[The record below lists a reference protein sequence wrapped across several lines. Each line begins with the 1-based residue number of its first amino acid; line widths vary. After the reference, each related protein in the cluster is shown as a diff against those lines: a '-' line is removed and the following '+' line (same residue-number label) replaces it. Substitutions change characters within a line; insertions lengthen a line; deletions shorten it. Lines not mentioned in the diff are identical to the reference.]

1 MFEFVPTPL
10 SGLQEIHP
18 RFFADAR
25 GSFVKTF
32 HAELF
37 RKAGLDFQPAEEFY
51 SVSAAGVVR
60 GMHFQLPP
68 HDHAK
73 LVYCPAGRVLDVI
86 VDLRKNSKTYGEHFS
101 RELSA
106 ENRVMLYIPSGFAHG
121 FLALEA
127 GSMMV
132 YQTSTVHAPESDA
145 GIHWES
151 FGFDWPLKAANLSP
165 ILSDRDRAF
174 PALADF
180 ASPF

>member
-10 SGLQEIHP
+10 SGLQELHP

-32 HAELF
+32 HADLF
-37 RKAGLDFQPAEEFY
+37 RSAGIDFHPAEEFY

-73 LVYCPAGRVLDVI
+73 LVYCPVGRVLDVV
-86 VDLRKNSKTYGEHFS
+86 VDLRKQSATYGKAFS

-106 ENRVMLYIPSGFAHG
+106 ENRVMLFIPSGFAHG
-121 FLALEA
+121 FLALDA

-145 GIHWES
+145 GIHWAS
-151 FGFDWPLKAANLSP
+151 FGYDWPVTNA

-174 PALADF
+174 PAFADF